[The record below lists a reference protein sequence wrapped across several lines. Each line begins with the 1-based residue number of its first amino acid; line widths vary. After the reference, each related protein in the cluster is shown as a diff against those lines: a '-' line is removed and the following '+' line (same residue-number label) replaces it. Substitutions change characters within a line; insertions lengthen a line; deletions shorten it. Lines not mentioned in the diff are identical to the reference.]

1 VSKYK
6 GLQTPILKTQSV
18 HSWNPEKKQNNETMK
33 TQLQNIIDLIE
44 AWQFTEAYTALK
56 VLRKDP
62 TLPEEIVEILE
73 LASIEIGVT
82 EKRRELEPKGGFYAK
97 SAVLRLQDALGD
109 PDAGERLRQLKEQ
122 MNLTLDAQAAIKN

>member
-1 VSKYK
+1 
-6 GLQTPILKTQSV
+6 
-18 HSWNPEKKQNNETMK
+18 MK